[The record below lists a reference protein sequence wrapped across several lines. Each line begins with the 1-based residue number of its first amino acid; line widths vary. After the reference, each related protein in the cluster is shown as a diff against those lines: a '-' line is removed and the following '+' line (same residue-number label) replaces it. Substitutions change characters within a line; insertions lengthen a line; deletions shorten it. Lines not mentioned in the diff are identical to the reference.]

1 MTEAQKLRVACA
13 RARNTQLSSIGTQQ
27 AMQPDTQQKAQSP
40 LKQAAL
46 RVLARNSARNS
57 RATGL
62 IEARNSDPS
71 LELHELHADGLRE
84 AFEERA
90 AILEHDAGLS
100 RTQAELEA
108 ARMTATKARNRG
120 YTWTA
125 LRQALSSCPELLAEI
140 PDRPGLVDALP
151 LGVSRFAV
159 LPGRVVVKQG
169 RSHGN

>member
-1 MTEAQKLRVACA
+1 MNAVH
-13 RARNTQLSSIGTQQ
+13 
-27 AMQPDTQQKAQSP
+27 
-40 LKQAAL
+40 
-46 RVLARNSARNS
+46 
-57 RATGL
+57 L
-62 IEARNSDPS
+62 IEQVRYAGGIIRVEGGKLKLIAPRPLAPD
-71 LELHELHADGLRE
+71 LVETLRAHKAELLATLTGEGLRE

-100 RTQAELEA
+100 RPQAELEA
-108 ARMTATKARNRG
+108 ARMIATKARNLG

-125 LRQALSSCPELLAEI
+125 LRQSLSRCPELLAMI